1 MEYIRTNI
9 IGILVVVV
17 GLLVVTN
24 IVTFAQVNSLKK
36 EVVSDEWIAWVQSS
50 IENPDT
56 SNLASASHTH
66 RTNTIDTSNLAS
78 KTHTHNFSL
87 TNHTHTHRHSEY
99 ATSGQVSR
107 IGADLWEHERCNP
120 KYSFSCH

>member
-66 RTNTIDTSNLAS
+66 NTSHS
-78 KTHTHNFSL
+78 HNNS
-87 TNHTHTHRHSEY
+87 HSHSEY
-99 ATSGQVSR
+99 ATTWEVSR
-107 IGADLWEHERCNP
+107 LGSDLMEHERCDVNNMWEWN
-120 KYSFSCH
+120 CH